1 MDKWKFHPHDV
12 ITNLEKIESDSVF
25 DAIST
30 ALEKSND
37 WFEGISFA
45 DTIKELKEMA
55 SRFIP
60 KKPNGNWT
68 VGPAHDGVSCPRCPC
83 CGERVRSGTGSSS
96 RVRDNRCRKCGQVID
111 WSDFPK
117 Y

>member
-1 MDKWKFHPHDV
+1 MKKQKFHPEAC
-12 ITNLEKIESDSVF
+12 IKNLEKIHSDPVF

-37 WFEGISFA
+37 WFEDISFE
-45 DTIKELKEMA
+45 DTVNELKEMA
-55 SRFIP
+55 SRFVP
-60 KKPNGNWT
+60 KKPNGNHYQSMT
-68 VGPAHDGVSCPRCPC
+68 CPTCSSRI
-83 CGERVRSGTGSSS
+83 RSGVGSSS
-96 RVRDNRCRKCGQVID
+96 HVRDDRCRKCGQVID

>member
-1 MDKWKFHPHDV
+1 MKEVNLHPEA
-12 ITNLEKIESDSVF
+12 ILENLDSFEEV
-25 DAIST
+25 
-30 ALEKSND
+30 LEDSNLCL
-37 WFEGISFA
+37 EELSIK
-45 DTIKELKEMA
+45 DTFKELKEMV

-60 KKPNGNWT
+60 KKPIGQHT
-68 VGPAHDGVSCPRCPC
+68 SVKCSC

-96 RVRDNRCRKCGQVID
+96 HVRDDRCRKCGQVID

>member
-1 MDKWKFHPHDV
+1 MDKWQFHPKEV
-12 ITNLEKIESDSVF
+12 IENL
-25 DAIST
+25 DAIYK
-30 ALEKSND
+30 ALPDSNLVFCFKD
-37 WFEGISFA
+37 VSLE
-45 DTIKELKEMA
+45 DTIDELKEMA

-68 VGPAHDGVSCPRCPC
+68 VGSASNGVSCPRCPC

>member
-1 MDKWKFHPHDV
+1 MKKQKFHPEAC
-12 ITNLEKIESDSVF
+12 IKNLEKIHSDPVF

-37 WFEGISFA
+37 WFEDISFA
-45 DTIKELKEMA
+45 DTVNELKEMA

-60 KKPNGNWT
+60 KKPNGNWI
-68 VGPAHDGVSCPRCPC
+68 VGSVHNNVSCPRCPC

-96 RVRDNRCRKCGQVID
+96 HVRDDRCRKCGQVID

>member
-1 MDKWKFHPHDV
+1 MDKWQFHPQEVIDNLDAIHDV
-12 ITNLEKIESDSVF
+12 MEDSNLCFEELS
-25 DAIST
+25 
-30 ALEKSND
+30 LE
-37 WFEGISFA
+37 
-45 DTIKELKEMA
+45 DTFKELKEMV

-68 VGPAHDGVSCPRCPC
+68 VGPAYNGVSCPRCPC

-96 RVRDNRCRKCGQVID
+96 RVRDDRCRKCGQVID